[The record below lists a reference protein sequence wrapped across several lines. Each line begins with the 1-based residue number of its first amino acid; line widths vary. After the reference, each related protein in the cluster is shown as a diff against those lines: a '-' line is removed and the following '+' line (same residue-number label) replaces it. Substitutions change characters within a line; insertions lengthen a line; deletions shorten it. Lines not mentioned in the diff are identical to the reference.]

1 MTQASDQASGL
12 SQQLQ
17 QQKQQQQPPPT
28 SRPAVA
34 PGAGALVPRMSPV
47 YHIGSLP
54 TLFESPHASAEVR
67 FLFYWQIVRRQ
78 WFSHSE
84 LTILI
89 GHAECWC

>member
-1 MTQASDQASGL
+1 
-12 SQQLQ
+12 
-17 QQKQQQQPPPT
+17 
-28 SRPAVA
+28 
-34 PGAGALVPRMSPV
+34 VPRMSPV